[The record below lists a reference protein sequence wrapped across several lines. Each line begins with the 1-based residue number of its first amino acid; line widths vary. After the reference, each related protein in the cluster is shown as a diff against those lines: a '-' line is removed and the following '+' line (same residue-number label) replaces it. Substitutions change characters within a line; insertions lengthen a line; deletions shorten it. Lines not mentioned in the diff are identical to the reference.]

1 MSTESPIPALFR
13 ALVDDAALFPPGNA
27 PMSVAVAEHRHHRS
41 APYTD
46 LVGPLLL
53 PAARWSELVDCL
65 DAGLGGPTAPRG
77 IDPAPRDVGPGAPG
91 GTDRAGSGA
100 PHAGGPDRPL
110 GARPP
115 RPDIGLIGPVDAL
128 EAVVADV
135 RAEPRVELRQLECP
149 VGAEPGA
156 VEDASARL
164 AAMIASLVDGTV
176 RRYVELPRGPHLLDG
191 VDALAGTGARA
202 KLRTGGLVAEAFPTE
217 AELAGFVDRCR
228 AHDLSFKL
236 TAGLHHAVRHT
247 AAATGFEHHGYLNV
261 LAAVCLGALP
271 DPPFAGTEQALACRD
286 AGPLAEVAR
295 AVLARPGGTRGC
307 FASYGSCSVA
317 EPLTDLVELGLLD
330 PDLLSHLP
338 APRKAHA

>member
-41 APYTD
+41 APYTE

-53 PAARWSELVDCL
+53 PAARWGELVDCL
-65 DAGLGGPTAPRG
+65 N
-77 IDPAPRDVGPGAPG
+77 GAPG
-91 GTDRAGSGA
+91 AA
-100 PHAGGPDRPL
+100 APDRPL
-110 GARPP
+110 GVLPP
-115 RPDIGLIGPVDAL
+115 RLDIGLIGPIDQL
-128 EAVVADV
+128 EAVVPAAL
-135 RAEPRVELRQLECP
+135 AEPRVTLRQLECP
-149 VGAEPGA
+149 VGAGPDPVAA
-156 VEDASARL
+156 VRDVAARL
-164 AAMIASLVDGTV
+164 DAIAPATSDGTV
-176 RRYVELPRGPHLLDG
+176 RRYAELPRGPHLLDG
-191 VDALAGTGARA
+191 VDALAGTGAWA
-202 KLRTGGLVAEAFPTE
+202 KLRTGGLSAEAFPTE

-228 AHDLSFKL
+228 GRELPFKL

-271 DPPFAGTEQALACRD
+271 DPPFAGTEQALSGRA
-286 AGPLAEVAR
+286 AGPLAEVAG
-295 AVLARPGGTRGC
+295 AMLARPGETRGC

-330 PDLLSHLP
+330 RDLLSHLP

>member
-65 DAGLGGPTAPRG
+65 DA
-77 IDPAPRDVGPGAPG
+77 APG
-91 GTDRAGSGA
+91 GIET
-100 PHAGGPDRPL
+100 PDAQRLGHRPVRL
-110 GARPP
+110 
-115 RPDIGLIGPVDAL
+115 DIGLIGPIDQL
-128 EAVVADV
+128 DAVVPAA
-135 RAEPRVELRQLECP
+135 RAEPRVALRQLECP
-149 VGAEPGA
+149 VGAEPDPVGA
-156 VEDASARL
+156 VRDVAARL
-164 AAMIASLVDGTV
+164 DAAVDRTV
-176 RRYVELPRGPHLLDG
+176 RRFVELPRGPRLLDA
-191 VDALAGTGARA
+191 VDAIATARGDGAAGA
-202 KLRTGGLVAEAFPTE
+202 KLRTGGLTADAFPTE
-217 AELAGFVDRCR
+217 PELARFVDRCR
-228 AHDLSFKL
+228 GHGQPFKL

-247 AAATGFEHHGYLNV
+247 AASTGFEHHGYLNV
-261 LAAVCLGALP
+261 LAAVCLDWLP
-271 DPPFAGTEQALACRD
+271 DPPFAGTEQALACRE

-295 AVLARPGGTRGC
+295 AMLARPGEAGRSRAW

-330 PDLLSHLP
+330 RTLLSHLP
-338 APRKAHA
+338 APRKADA